1 MKNISEFHKLAK
13 TNINKIL
20 SEINNKET
28 ISNVKIAYYY
38 TKLDN
43 LLFDILCEINWRK
56 KTKRPLDQKWEDAV
70 ILYSGK
76 LQKIYLNTN
85 GNVKES
91 LNKLMC
97 DSHKERHNERH
108 ELKQNNIKTLS
119 NPTFYRLKKIYL
131 SPLRS
136 NKKATK
142 KRRKPEDLKQLFIKI
157 MRNND
162 WKIKKHW
169 LNCNIQKQSG
179 FSSSLTCLSGY
190 KNTPNILWY
199 NNFSIGD
206 DLVLWHELAHV
217 MHYNLAMENQ
227 NFYQFEPSILV
238 KEIIAFFWEAL
249 SLVYITQSTE
259 PDEAKA
265 FWNAYREQSDW
276 YIKNAGDLKKENKVE
291 YGSYYPLARA
301 TGERLALAL
310 LDNRVSRKQIIDYMC
325 MGEKLTAT
333 TLIQA
338 AGLKNDDE
346 PITTN

>member
-1 MKNISEFHKLAK
+1 MKNLNEFHKLAK
-13 TNINKIL
+13 TNLKKIL
-20 SEINNKET
+20 SEINNKDT
-28 ISNVKIAYYY
+28 ISHVKIAYYY
-38 TKLDN
+38 TKLDS

-56 KTKRPLDQKWEDAV
+56 NIKLPLDKKWEYAV
-70 ILYSGK
+70 ILYSKK
-76 LQKIYLNTN
+76 LQTIYSNTN
-85 GNVKES
+85 ENIKEN
-91 LNKLMC
+91 LDKLMC
-97 DSHKERHNERH
+97 DRHNERH
-108 ELKQNNIKTLS
+108 ELKGNNIITLS
-119 NPTFYRLKKIYL
+119 PPTFYRLKNICLNQLK
-131 SPLRS
+131 SEP
-136 NKKATK
+136 KATEI
-142 KRRKPEDLKQLFIKI
+142 RRKPEDLKQTFIKI
-157 MRNND
+157 MRTND

-169 LNCNIQKQSG
+169 LNCNIHEQNG

-190 KNTPNILWY
+190 KKTPNILWY
-199 NNFSIGD
+199 NNFIIGD

-227 NFYQFEPSILV
+227 SFYQFEPSILV

-249 SLVYITQSTE
+249 SLVYITQTTK

-265 FWNAYREQSDW
+265 FWNAYKEQSDW
-276 YIKNAGDLKKENKVE
+276 YIKNAGDLEKENKVE